1 MHDLGITLPDD
12 PGFVPHDDVVQAPA
26 EHGEAEDVAETA
38 GGEDAGR
45 PHLYAVEDSAPIE
58 EETVR
63 SFELSVSELDVGMDI
78 LVDVDGEG
86 VIATVE
92 SIDVDLEDQ
101 DYLILTYLTEDG
113 ERGEVAVPDD
123 EQVTILLPE

>member
-1 MHDLGITLPDD
+1 M
-12 PGFVPHDDVVQAPA
+12 
-26 EHGEAEDVAETA
+26 
-38 GGEDAGR
+38 
-45 PHLYAVEDSAPIE
+45 S
-58 EETVR
+58 
-63 SFELSVSELDVGMDI
+63 I

-86 VIATVE
+86 AIATVE

-113 ERGEVAVPDD
+113 EKGEVAVPDD